1 MALLRYDAFED
12 VGGRLSFS
20 CAMLDDHGTGVVLT
34 SINGRQETRVY
45 AKPIA
50 DGDAAPT
57 TSRSEEEEAIRQ
69 AMARGGP
76 SGGGAMIFKKDEDDE
91 TSSRTRNPRR
101 RVVGRRPR
109 TRSERRAQMA
119 ENGEVTVVGVG
130 ARLDGNVVS
139 AGSLRID
146 GQVKGQINA
155 DGDVTLSPQSQV
167 EADIR
172 AQNVTVAGRFKGNIA
187 VKGKAHL
194 ARGGRVDGN
203 ITSKSLVVE
212 EGGIFH
218 GQSIMDGAATGSSS
232 SSQAD
237 SQAQP
242 RTRLQGHDREDA
254 EQVKVP

>member
-1 MALLRYDAFED
+1 
-12 VGGRLSFS
+12 
-20 CAMLDDHGTGVVLT
+20 
-34 SINGRQETRVY
+34 
-45 AKPIA
+45 
-50 DGDAAPT
+50 
-57 TSRSEEEEAIRQ
+57 
-69 AMARGGP
+69 
-76 SGGGAMIFKKDEDDE
+76 MIFKKDEADE
-91 TSSRTRNPRR
+91 IQPEDADVASPQG
-101 RVVGRRPR
+101 RVTEQRPDKGKE
-109 TRSERRAQMA
+109 TQMA

-172 AQNVTVAGRFKGNIA
+172 AQNVSVAGRFKGNIA

-203 ITSKSLVVE
+203 ITSKTLVVE

-232 SSQAD
+232 SGQAG
-237 SQAQP
+237 SQAQAASP
-242 RTRLQGHDREDA
+242 AGTPTTEKT

>member
-1 MALLRYDAFED
+1 MIFKRDEVDETQPEDA
-12 VGGRLSFS
+12 
-20 CAMLDDHGTGVVLT
+20 
-34 SINGRQETRVY
+34 
-45 AKPIA
+45 
-50 DGDAAPT
+50 GDAAAQG
-57 TSRSEEEEAIRQ
+57 RV
-69 AMARGGP
+69 
-76 SGGGAMIFKKDEDDE
+76 SGE
-91 TSSRTRNPRR
+91 
-101 RVVGRRPR
+101 RPQQGK
-109 TRSERRAQMA
+109 ERQMA
-119 ENGEVTVVGVG
+119 ENGEVTIVGVG
-130 ARLDGNVVS
+130 ARLDGNLVS

-172 AQNVTVAGRFKGNIA
+172 AQNVSVAGRFKGNIA

-232 SSQAD
+232 SGQAGSQAH
-237 SQAQP
+237 ATNP
-242 RTRLQGHDREDA
+242 AGTPTTEKT